1 MVDWLNRIYLD
12 RLCKSALLS
21 FYFLVQGVKFIR
33 IHFLPKLLFSMHL
46 YLAPWLTA
54 THQQLLNNTLLKIKK
69 DLAYLQLEL
78 RACVN
83 QHDGMVYYGV
93 VNNIPD
99 EESKL
104 VRDRWLSHTSTG
116 RIGLGIR
123 WFILDLRSWFR
134 GNDIPSCAVCNEAC
148 IKVHVSNSLYNLFHA
163 DWLLPMFVTGF
174 KLSE

>member
-1 MVDWLNRIYLD
+1 
-12 RLCKSALLS
+12 
-21 FYFLVQGVKFIR
+21 
-33 IHFLPKLLFSMHL
+33 
-46 YLAPWLTA
+46 

-93 VNNIPD
+93 VNNI
-99 EESKL
+99 S
-104 VRDRWLSHTSTG
+104 
-116 RIGLGIR
+116 IGLGIR

-148 IKVHVSNSLYNLFHA
+148 IKASSCLNEGCNLRIHEYCLKKKF
-163 DWLLPMFVTGF
+163 PQR
-174 KLSE
+174 K

>member
-1 MVDWLNRIYLD
+1 MQECFNL
-12 RLCKSALLS
+12 LC

-46 YLAPWLTA
+46 YLAPWLAA
-54 THQQLLNNTLLKIKK
+54 THQQLFNDTLLKINK

-104 VRDRWLSHTSTG
+104 GTKYSVRQVTYYK
-116 RIGLGIR
+116 GL
-123 WFILDLRSWFR
+123 
-134 GNDIPSCAVCNEAC
+134 VCD
-148 IKVHVSNSLYNLFHA
+148 SLL
-163 DWLLPMFVTGF
+163 
-174 KLSE
+174 

>member
-1 MVDWLNRIYLD
+1 MAPLPWRQ
-12 RLCKSALLS
+12 RHHTLLQAQLS
-21 FYFLVQGVKFIR
+21 KGPLSERDFRVVFAAISGKNPVQGVKFIR

-93 VNNIPD
+93 VNNISYAIVGYRTPPQAG
-99 EESKL
+99 L
-104 VRDRWLSHTSTG
+104 VWASDGLFLTSEAGSVGMISHHVLSAMKPVS
-116 RIGLGIR
+116 RLQ
-123 WFILDLRSWFR
+123 
-134 GNDIPSCAVCNEAC
+134 AV
-148 IKVHVSNSLYNLFHA
+148 
-163 DWLLPMFVTGF
+163 
-174 KLSE
+174 

>member
-1 MVDWLNRIYLD
+1 MQECFNL
-12 RLCKSALLS
+12 LC

-93 VNNIPD
+93 VNNISYAIVGYRTPPQAG
-99 EESKL
+99 L
-104 VRDRWLSHTSTG
+104 VWASDGLFLTSEAGSVGMISHHVLSAMKPVSRYMFLIHCTTFFML
-116 RIGLGIR
+116 IGYCLC
-123 WFILDLRSWFR
+123 S
-134 GNDIPSCAVCNEAC
+134 
-148 IKVHVSNSLYNLFHA
+148 
-163 DWLLPMFVTGF
+163 
-174 KLSE
+174 